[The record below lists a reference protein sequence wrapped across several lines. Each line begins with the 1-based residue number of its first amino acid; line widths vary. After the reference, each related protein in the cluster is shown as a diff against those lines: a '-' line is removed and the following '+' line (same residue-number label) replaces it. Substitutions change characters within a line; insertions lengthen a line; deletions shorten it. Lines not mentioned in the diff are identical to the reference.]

1 MFLNNLYCIVS
12 NYTLALQYQCF
23 QQCLFLYYFT
33 FTSNKLS
40 TAFKYYTFI
49 SFLCFSC
56 CFIIS
61 CSNTCNSSIN
71 KYVCIT
77 LITKNSIVDVN
88 LMSLL
93 VLYVPLDRSFI
104 SIPFF
109 VLNQMVDLIYCV
121 VNVLFF
127 DIPLLYYYTNL
138 NSSMICCLFS
148 GDMYLSFGF
157 SLSALSKLF
166 LNVIPSKIFLN
177 AIPLKHLLF
186 FSAILLPIKFASA
199 AF

>member
-1 MFLNNLYCIVS
+1 
-12 NYTLALQYQCF
+12 
-23 QQCLFLYYFT
+23 
-33 FTSNKLS
+33 
-40 TAFKYYTFI
+40 
-49 SFLCFSC
+49 
-56 CFIIS
+56 
-61 CSNTCNSSIN
+61 
-71 KYVCIT
+71 
-77 LITKNSIVDVN
+77 
-88 LMSLL
+88 
-93 VLYVPLDRSFI
+93 
-104 SIPFF
+104 
-109 VLNQMVDLIYCV
+109 MVDLIYCV

-199 AF
+199 AFWIALFEAVFIASLVDFLTLSFLGTRSNTIF

>member
-1 MFLNNLYCIVS
+1 
-12 NYTLALQYQCF
+12 
-23 QQCLFLYYFT
+23 
-33 FTSNKLS
+33 
-40 TAFKYYTFI
+40 
-49 SFLCFSC
+49 
-56 CFIIS
+56 
-61 CSNTCNSSIN
+61 
-71 KYVCIT
+71 
-77 LITKNSIVDVN
+77 
-88 LMSLL
+88 MSLL

-109 VLNQMVDLIYCV
+109 VLNYMVDLIYCV